1 MHTFI
6 FLFEEPKVIFKS
18 RKRGGHGEMKSDK
31 RTNNDQQNITEK
43 TEDLATRTSLETGFE
58 LRCSGSVGS
67 SCST

>member
-43 TEDLATRTSLETGFE
+43 TKDLPQNHI
-58 LRCSGSVGS
+58 SVLS
-67 SCST
+67 FHIFIVSK